1 MPVQLSA
8 VTNSQ
13 PRRIPGFTS
22 QRYVDLQALGVYG
35 SPLVVLDDFRVEEL
49 PFSAHPHAGFAAV
62 TYVFEDS
69 PGRLRSRSSLGSDI
83 VVGGGGIV
91 WTQAGSGVIHEE
103 VPAVR
108 GRELHGLQLFVNLS
122 AKRKLS
128 PPRVLSLEANNV
140 PEWHS
145 DSKDRVRVVVG
156 SFQRVASPLVPDE
169 PFTMLDVALRTQ
181 IEYTVEPARNTV
193 VYVVEGSMQVRANSR
208 AERVGASQAIAVS
221 GSGSTVTFEAL
232 SATHL
237 LVMSGTEITEPLV
250 EEGPFLMNDRS
261 QIEAAIARYR
271 SGAMGGLS
279 PI

>member
-22 QRYVDLQALGVYG
+22 QKYVDLRALGVYG
-35 SPLVVLDDFRVEEL
+35 APLVVLDDFRVEEL

-69 PGRLRSRSSLGSDI
+69 PGALRSRSSLGSDI

-140 PEWHS
+140 PEWHN
-145 DSKDRVRVVVG
+145 DSQDRVRVVVG
-156 SFQRVASPLVPDE
+156 SFQQVASPLVPDE

-181 IEYTVEPARNTV
+181 IAYAVEPARNTV
-193 VYVVEGSMQVRANSR
+193 VYVVDGSIRVRADSR
-208 AERVGASQAIAVS
+208 AERVGAGQAIAVS
-221 GSGSTVTFEAL
+221 GRGSSVTFEAV

-237 LVMSGTEITEPLV
+237 LVMSGIEINEPLV